1 MRKVIPFN
9 KDIKFNTNIE
19 EIQSISLEQNLKVSN
34 NEINGELIISGD
46 YKDNNDNLNIEP
58 FIYNLPINIDL
69 DDKYDSKDVKIDIDN
84 FNYEIVSNNT
94 LNIDVS
100 ILLEGLEE
108 KTNIDETIPIIDII
122 DEVEEKEV
130 FKENDINN
138 FINDIDTD
146 EKFTTYHVHIYRE
159 KDDINNIL
167 TKYNISK
174 EELEE
179 YNDLSNITLGSKL
192 IIPSND

>member
-69 DDKYDSKDVKIDIDN
+69 DDKYDSKDVKID
-84 FNYEIVSNNT
+84 NNSS
-94 LNIDVS
+94 LV
-100 ILLEGLEE
+100 
-108 KTNIDETIPIIDII
+108 K
-122 DEVEEKEV
+122 
-130 FKENDINN
+130 
-138 FINDIDTD
+138 
-146 EKFTTYHVHIYRE
+146 
-159 KDDINNIL
+159 
-167 TKYNISK
+167 
-174 EELEE
+174 
-179 YNDLSNITLGSKL
+179 
-192 IIPSND
+192 

>member
-69 DDKYDSKDVKIDIDN
+69 DDKYDSKDIKIDIDN

>member
-167 TKYNISK
+167 TKYNINK
-174 EELEE
+174 EEL
-179 YNDLSNITLGSKL
+179 
-192 IIPSND
+192 

>member
-130 FKENDINN
+130 FKENDINS

-167 TKYNISK
+167 TKYNINK
-174 EELEE
+174 EEL
-179 YNDLSNITLGSKL
+179 
-192 IIPSND
+192 

>member
-130 FKENDINN
+130 FKENDINS